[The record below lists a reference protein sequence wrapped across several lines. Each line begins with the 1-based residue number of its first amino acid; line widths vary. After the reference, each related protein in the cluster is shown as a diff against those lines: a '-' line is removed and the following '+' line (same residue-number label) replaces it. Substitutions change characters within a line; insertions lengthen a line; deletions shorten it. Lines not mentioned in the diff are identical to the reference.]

1 MKKDFIRTWPD
12 FDVAPQ
18 LRTVGGA
25 GGDRGGG
32 IGMKQAEA
40 HEREEQ
46 SKRPVVWHGHVQ
58 ARDEAP
64 LVCG

>member
-1 MKKDFIRTWPD
+1 
-12 FDVAPQ
+12 
-18 LRTVGGA
+18 
-25 GGDRGGG
+25 
-32 IGMKQAEA
+32 MKQAEA